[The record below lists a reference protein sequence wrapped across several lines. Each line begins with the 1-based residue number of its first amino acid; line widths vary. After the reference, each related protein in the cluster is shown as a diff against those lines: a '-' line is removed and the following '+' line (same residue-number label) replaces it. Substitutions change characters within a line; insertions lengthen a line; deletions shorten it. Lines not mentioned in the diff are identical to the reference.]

1 LRNVLNELGISDPE
15 ATLKQIRSIELTLEQ
30 THPEM
35 ANGLR
40 HDLAILQ
47 STESH
52 FVAKINAWFDQ
63 TIDRVSSVFT
73 GHARIITFGAAVL
86 VALVLQLDT
95 IGIVNGLWINDELR
109 KEIVDQG
116 INFAKEHNRPPVA
129 IQGGESVSPATSG
142 SGVNSNPPIIN
153 ESELNRLQYNQAAK
167 YLSVLTQYEVLAFP
181 ALNGRQWLEHWSLAE
196 LPGIALSALLLSMGA
211 PFWYSTLQTLLR
223 LRSQI
228 AQSDDQQRNFRKEN
242 EQSTAVASAQGP
254 DH

>member
-1 LRNVLNELGISDPE
+1 LQTVLKELGIPDPE
-15 ATLKQIRSIELTLEQ
+15 ATLKRIRATELALEQ

-47 STESH
+47 STQSH

-73 GHARIITFGAAVL
+73 AHARIITFAASVL
-86 VALVLQLDT
+86 VAILLQLDT
-95 IGIVNGLWINDELR
+95 VGIVNGLWIDNALR

-116 INFAKEHNRPPVA
+116 IQLAKEYKRPPSAIPGDQAPTDKDSGHDIDANRPA
-129 IQGGESVSPATSG
+129 
-142 SGVNSNPPIIN
+142 
-153 ESELNRLQYNQAAK
+153 LNDADLNQLLYSQAAK
-167 YLSVLTQYEVLAFP
+167 YLSVLSQYQVLAFP
-181 ALNGRQWLEHWSLAE
+181 ALNGRQWLEHWSVSE

-223 LRSQI
+223 LRSQL

-242 EQSTAVASAQGP
+242 ESTAVTNAQGS
-254 DH
+254 DR